1 MDKLPAILDQIC
13 ANVFGYKNPF
23 TPEQFIQKF
32 GFDIRLPKEI
42 SDSTDGSSTWA
53 QSINPTKFIS
63 MTNARKRNDIDDWI
77 VPKRPINTIEDIFAI
92 WNETNY
98 MTTERQIESTEVF
111 QSDNIYNSQNVYRSM
126 DVHFSKNVFACDMV
140 RKLEYVACSQRS
152 NASTYSIRI
161 EDSTECSNSFNII
174 WSGKIVNSIFINDCF
189 DMYKCMFCSHM
200 AGKKF
205 CIANMQ
211 FTEEEYNH
219 WEKIVKEW
227 ILSN

>member
-1 MDKLPAILDQIC
+1 MDKLPKILDQIC

-23 TPEQFIQKF
+23 TPEQFLQKF
-32 GFDIRLPKEI
+32 GFDVRVPKEI
-42 SDSTDGSSTWA
+42 NDSTDGTATWA
-53 QSINPTKFIS
+53 QSINPTKFIT
-63 MTNARKRNDIDDWI
+63 MENARKRNDIDDWVI
-77 VPKRPINTIEDIFAI
+77 PKRPINSVEDILAI

-98 MTTERQIESTEVF
+98 AATERQIESENVY
-111 QSDNIYNSQNVYRSM
+111 QSDNIYNSQHVYRCM
-126 DVHFSKNVFACDMV
+126 DMHFSKNVFACDTC

-152 NASTYSIRI
+152 NTSTYSIRI
-161 EDSTECSNSFNII
+161 EDSSECTNSFNVI
-174 WSGKIVNSIFINDCF
+174 WSGKITNCLFINDCH
-189 DMYKCMFCSHM
+189 DMYKSMFCSHM
-200 AGKKF
+200 AGKRF